1 MSGLVGKK
9 IGMTSI
15 YAEDGRSVPVTVIEV
30 PDAVVTQIKTA
41 DVDGY
46 DAIQVASF
54 DKKEKNVSKALM
66 GHLNKADAGAKR
78 VVREFRGVAPE
89 GMNVGDVLKIDDVF
103 TVGSFVHVAGKSKGR
118 GFSGVVRRHNF
129 GGVGD
134 QTHGQHNRL
143 RSPGSI
149 GQSSDPSRVFKGI
162 KMAGRYGNERIK
174 VRNLQV
180 AKIMSE
186 ENILLI
192 TGSIPGTN
200 GGFVEIT
207 NLKTEDSAA

>member
-41 DVDGY
+41 EVDGY

-78 VVREFRGVAPE
+78 VIREFRGVA
-89 GMNVGDVLKIDDVF
+89 LKV
-103 TVGSFVHVAGKSKGR
+103 
-118 GFSGVVRRHNF
+118 
-129 GGVGD
+129 
-134 QTHGQHNRL
+134 
-143 RSPGSI
+143 
-149 GQSSDPSRVFKGI
+149 
-162 KMAGRYGNERIK
+162 
-174 VRNLQV
+174 
-180 AKIMSE
+180 
-186 ENILLI
+186 
-192 TGSIPGTN
+192 
-200 GGFVEIT
+200 
-207 NLKTEDSAA
+207 

>member
-78 VVREFRGVAPE
+78 VIKEFRGVVPE
-89 GMNVGDVLKIDDVF
+89 GVKVGDVLKIEDIF
-103 TVGSFVHVAGKSKGR
+103 TVGTFVNVAGKSKGR
-118 GFSGVVRRHNF
+118 GFSGVIRRHNF

-134 QTHGQHNRL
+134 STHGQHNRL
-143 RSPGSI
+143 RAPGSI
-149 GQSSDPSRVFKGI
+149 GQSSDPSRVFKGM
-162 KMAGRYGNERIK
+162 KMAGRYGNDRIK

-192 TGSIPGTN
+192 TGSVPGTN

-207 NLKTEDSAA
+207 NLKTEESAA